1 MPQVMSRVN
10 TPARLFGWL
19 VLFATAFLAADL
31 VSAGIER
38 SMQSAPVPFQAAAAA
53 PAAAP
58 RDVQVV
64 DGLQVVLRQPA
75 PETSGPTT
83 SAGAGPQTGPG
94 SAAPALG
101 PPTGMALRG
110 TLLAGAASV
119 AFVDV
124 NGQTQAVG
132 IGDELGGFRIN
143 RIESTWISLQRG
155 EQAFELV
162 LDSMKPPGGS
172 GAPASSAP
180 PVAMGDAA
188 TVPAPPAP
196 LPAPAD
202 GEAPDGGQLSL
213 EDIRAQLDNASKM
226 AQQVRVV
233 PKAKDGQ
240 TYGVQLE
247 FRQPDNLMARLGLQ
261 HGDVLTGINGQPI
274 RGAEDLYKAYMTM
287 RNAEALQFQ
296 VERNGQTVPIQYQL
310 AK

>member
-31 VSAGIER
+31 VSAGFDR
-38 SMQSAPVPFQAAAAA
+38 SMQSDPVPFQAAAAA
-53 PAAAP
+53 PTAAP
-58 RDVQVV
+58 RDAQVV

-75 PETSGPTT
+75 PETAVPTT
-83 SAGAGPQTGPG
+83 NPAGGPQGGPG

-119 AFVDV
+119 AFVDT

-132 IGDELGGFRIN
+132 IGDELGGFRVN
-143 RIESTWISLQRG
+143 RIESTWIGLQRG

-172 GAPASSAP
+172 GASAP
-180 PVAMGDAA
+180 PPVSMGDAA

-202 GEAPDGGQLSL
+202 AEAPVEGGQLSL

>member
-38 SMQSAPVPFQAAAAA
+38 SMQAEPVPFQAAAAA

-58 RDVQVV
+58 RDAQVV

-75 PETSGPTT
+75 PETAVPTT
-83 SAGAGPQTGPG
+83 TAGAGPQTGPG

-124 NGQTQAVG
+124 GGQTRAVG
-132 IGDELGGFRIN
+132 IGDDLGGFRVN
-143 RIESTWISLQRG
+143 RIESTWVGLQRG
-155 EQAFELV
+155 EQAFELM

-172 GAPASSAP
+172 PASAAP

-196 LPAPAD
+196 LPAPVDEEAAD
-202 GEAPDGGQLSL
+202 PGGQLSL